1 MDESADLI
9 ELKSHFAF
17 GKNWESYAKL
27 VNDSQVE
34 QAIAGL
40 QRLLGGDLRG
50 KRFVDVG
57 CGSGV
62 HSLAALRLGATE
74 VVALDIDPASV
85 ATTRHL
91 LEKHAAGEHWSTHEM
106 SVFDL
111 EPDGLG
117 PYDVVYSWGV
127 LHHTGNLHRALRAAG
142 ALVAPGGQFIFALY
156 YRTPLCRFWK
166 LEKRWYSAASPVA
179 QARARSIYVG
189 LHRML
194 YPLKYSG
201 SFNDFIA
208 NYSKR
213 RGMDYYHDV
222 HDWLGGWPY
231 ESISAAET
239 EQLMQQLGLR
249 RIRAFGRKRKTVGLF
264 GVGCNEYVYG
274 RE

>member
-1 MDESADLI
+1 MSESADLI
-9 ELKSHFAF
+9 DLKSHFAF

-27 VNDSQVE
+27 VTDFQVE
-34 QAIAGL
+34 QATASMR
-40 QRLLGGDLRG
+40 RLLGGDLKG

-57 CGSGV
+57 CGSGL
-62 HSLAALRLGATE
+62 HSLAALRLGAEE
-74 VVALDIDPASV
+74 VVALDLDPACV

-91 LEKHAAGEHWSTHEM
+91 LERHAAGACWSTQQT

-111 EPDGLG
+111 GPDSTAR
-117 PYDVVYSWGV
+117 YDVVYSWGV
-127 LHHTGNLHRALRAAG
+127 LHHTGDLHRALRAAA
-142 ALVAPGGQFIFALY
+142 ALVAPGGQFVFALY
-156 YRTPLCRFWK
+156 YRTRLCWFWK

-189 LHRML
+189 LFRML

-201 SFNDFIA
+201 SFSDFLA
-208 NYSKR
+208 NYGQR

-231 ESISAAET
+231 ESISALET
-239 EQLMQQLGLR
+239 DRLMQRLGMR
-249 RIRAFGRKRKTVGLF
+249 KIRAFGRDRKTVGLF
-264 GVGCNEYVYG
+264 GSGCNEYVYG